1 LAILKYL
8 QQKKEWAEIQ
18 RAWKI
23 SKFHP
28 KIKFAL
34 AQLQKPSTS

>member
-1 LAILKYL
+1 LK
-8 QQKKEWAEIQ
+8 QKKEWAEIQ

-23 SKFHP
+23 SRSHP

-34 AQLQKPSTS
+34 ARLQRPSIS